1 MIVTTEAGK
10 LERRT
15 IASAAAD
22 AIRRRILSGDLV
34 EGESLRQDALAAELG
49 ISRIPVREAFRQ
61 LEAEGLVTLLPHR
74 GAIVSSLSLDEIA
87 EIFDLRALLE
97 PELLAQ
103 AIPLMTSAD
112 LATADAVLSD
122 YERTLAAGDIHAWG
136 QMNTWFHL
144 ALYSPAGR
152 RRSLAIVHNLLS
164 NADRYTRL
172 QLVLTQGIERA
183 MAEHREL
190 LQLCATGATDKAVA
204 LLRQHVEAVGIELLD
219 FLRQRQTGEAKPK
232 RARAR

>member
-1 MIVTTEAGK
+1 MILTTDTGK

-15 IASAAAD
+15 IATAAAD
-22 AIRRRILSGDLV
+22 AIRQRILGGTLA

-103 AIPLMTSAD
+103 AIPRMTPAD
-112 LATADAVLSD
+112 FATADAVLRD

-172 QLVLTQGIERA
+172 QLVLTQGTERA

-190 LQLCATGATDKAVA
+190 LQLCAAGAVGKATA
-204 LLRQHVEAVGIELLD
+204 LLRRHVEAAGIGLLE
-219 FLRQRQTGEAKPK
+219 FLRQRQTGETEPK

>member
-15 IASAAAD
+15 IATAAAE
-22 AIRRRILSGDLV
+22 AIRQRILSGALA

-61 LEAEGLVTLLPHR
+61 LEAEGLVTLVPHR

-103 AIPLMTSAD
+103 AIPRMRPTD
-112 LATADAVLSD
+112 FATADAVLRD

-136 QMNTWFHL
+136 EMNTWFHL

-172 QLVLTQGIERA
+172 QLVLTQGTERA

-190 LQLCATGATDKAVA
+190 LQLCAAGAVAQAVA
-204 LLRQHVEAVGIELLD
+204 LLRRHIETVGSALLD
-219 FLRQRQTGEAKPK
+219 FLRQRHAAEADQK

>member
-15 IASAAAD
+15 TATAAAE
-22 AIRRRILSGDLV
+22 AIRERILSGDLA

-87 EIFDLRALLE
+87 EIFELRALLE
-97 PELLAQ
+97 PELLTL
-103 AIPLMTSAD
+103 AIPRMTPAD
-112 LATADAVLSD
+112 MATADAVLSD
-122 YERTLAAGDIHAWG
+122 YERTLAAGDVHAWG

-183 MAEHREL
+183 MAEHRAL
-190 LQLCATGATDKAVA
+190 LRFCATGAAVQA
-204 LLRQHVEAVGIELLD
+204 VTLLRHHIEAVGVELLD
-219 FLRQRQTGEAKPK
+219 FLRQRQAGETKPK
-232 RARAR
+232 RVRAR